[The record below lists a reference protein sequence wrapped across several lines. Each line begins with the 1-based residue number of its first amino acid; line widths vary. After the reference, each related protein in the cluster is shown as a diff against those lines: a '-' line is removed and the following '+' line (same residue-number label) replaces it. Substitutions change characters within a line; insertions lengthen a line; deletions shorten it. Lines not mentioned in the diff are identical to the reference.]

1 MPTVLVPLAEGFEEI
16 EALAIVDVLRRAGIA
31 VVTAGL
37 QPGPVTSARNVR
49 VLPDTTIDTVNAD
62 GFDMIILPG
71 GQPGTDNLNSDPR
84 IHRLLADFQAADKLI
99 GAICAAPIIL
109 AAAGLLSGKRVTA
122 YPTYSSKLNGALY
135 EERAVVSDGNIMT
148 SQGPGSAIN
157 FALAIVSRLLGEQA
171 GDTVRKAMLVHDDAH
186 DRDVWDQRLFNNTI
200 QALVGALEMKD
211 TYTQGHAKR
220 VTEYSLSIGSKLNLS
235 ETELRDLYLGAA
247 LHDIGKIG
255 TDDNVL
261 NKPEGLNLREET
273 LVREHPLKGTLFIVG
288 IENLSHIV
296 PVILHHHERWDGKG
310 YPGRLKGEQIPLHA
324 RIVCITDAFD
334 AMMTNRS
341 YRPALDKESAIREL
355 TKEKGSQF
363 DPFLVDVFIECLND
377 SPFEMKD
384 FSYYF

>member
-1 MPTVLVPLAEGFEEI
+1 MPRVLVPLAEGFEEI
-16 EALAIVDVLRRAGIA
+16 EALAIVDVLRRAEIE
-31 VVTAGL
+31 VVIAGL
-37 QPGPVTSARNVR
+37 QPGAVSSARKITVI
-49 VLPDTTIDTVNAD
+49 PDTAIDAVSSD
-62 GFDMIILPG
+62 WFDMIILPG

-84 IHRLLADFQAADKLI
+84 IHRLLADFQTGDKLI

-109 AAAGLLSGKRVTA
+109 AAAGLLSGKRATS
-122 YPTYSSKLNGALY
+122 YPTYSARLDGAVY
-135 EERAVVSDGNIMT
+135 QDRTVVSDGNIMT
-148 SQGPGSAIN
+148 SQGAGTAIS
-157 FALAIVSRLLGEQA
+157 FALAIVTRLA
-171 GDTVRKAMLVHDDAH
+171 GAHVSDAVAKAMLVHDAH
-186 DRDVWDQRLFNNTI
+186 DRDVWDQRLFNSTI

-220 VTEYSLSIGSKLNLS
+220 VTEYSLSIGTKLKLN
-235 ETELRDLYLGAA
+235 ETELRDLYLGAV

-255 TDDNVL
+255 TDDDVL
-261 NKPEGLNLREET
+261 NKTECLNLREET

-324 RIVCITDAFD
+324 RIVCIADAFD

-341 YRPALDKESAIREL
+341 YREGLDKESAILEI
-355 TKEKGSQF
+355 TKEKGTQF
-363 DPFLVDVFIECLND
+363 DPFLVDVFIECIND